1 MPFSSSQTA
10 TNYQRV
16 TWWILGFLGHISQY
30 SRLLTLSQLQ
40 SGKPHLVIWD
50 VMNIHEHSECV
61 HGLSYSL
68 RCKIG
73 ESNLESHQCIQ
84 GMTLPYVQA
93 CFFFFFFT
101 LREISSWKIHE
112 HLGRPTSKKS
122 GDTSETSY
130 FFPWITE
137 ASAQIWDTLR
147 LIFEPTSGA
156 HRGCK
161 PFQRPCPPKSRLL
174 SEVQGKKNIPTD

>member
-93 CFFFFFFT
+93 CFFFP
-101 LREISSWKIHE
+101 LRESSSWKIHE
-112 HLGRPTSKKS
+112 HLGRPTSKNL
-122 GDTSETSY
+122 GI
-130 FFPWITE
+130 P
-137 ASAQIWDTLR
+137 R
-147 LIFEPTSGA
+147 RPPTFSPESL
-156 HRGCK
+156 K
-161 PFQRPCPPKSRLL
+161 LPPKFGIL
-174 SEVQGKKNIPTD
+174 SDWSSNQHLELIVVASHSKGRVLPNLGCSQRFREKNIPTD